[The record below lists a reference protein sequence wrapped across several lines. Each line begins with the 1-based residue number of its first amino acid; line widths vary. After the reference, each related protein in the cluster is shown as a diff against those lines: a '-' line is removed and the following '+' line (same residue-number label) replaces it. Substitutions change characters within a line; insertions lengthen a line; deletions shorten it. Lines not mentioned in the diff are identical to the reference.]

1 MGVYERNEITGIF
14 KGQQVICSECLDDE
28 EINGKNIIAQ
38 IEIENDEKLY
48 FCDDCGERL

>member
-28 EINGKNIIAQ
+28 EINGKSRTRNV
-38 IEIENDEKLY
+38 
-48 FCDDCGERL
+48 RLHG